1 MLAEAESE
9 RKKKATLP
17 LLAAVPESPKSFMGT
32 ANRTEKGAKETGD
45 SSSTAVAAAAAASS
59 SFLSSF
65 ES

>member
-9 RKKKATLP
+9 RKKKKATLP

-45 SSSTAVAAAAAASS
+45 SSSTAAAAAAASS